1 MTREQAEST
10 TMVKELNRWCPI
22 QTDVEDYLH
31 KTLAEVRVCDVLP
44 FALIIAFFS
53 AKYLRSPQ
61 EQHA

>member
-1 MTREQAEST
+1 
-10 TMVKELNRWCPI
+10 MVKELNRWCPI